1 MCHFILV
8 YNHKLIGMPDS
19 VLYLHLIYTFN
30 SNCRSKKTIN
40 VAQLTGSYYY
50 LLNFSETFTSV
61 CSNANLYLGSARLSE
76 KNVGASW
83 PLSFHF
89 WSPEQAF

>member
-1 MCHFILV
+1 MYFTYTLFTPLILTADQK
-8 YNHKLIGMPDS
+8 N
-19 VLYLHLIYTFN
+19 
-30 SNCRSKKTIN
+30 N

>member
-30 SNCRSKKTIN
+30 SNRRSKK
-40 VAQLTGSYYY
+40 Q
-50 LLNFSETFTSV
+50 
-61 CSNANLYLGSARLSE
+61 
-76 KNVGASW
+76 
-83 PLSFHF
+83 
-89 WSPEQAF
+89 